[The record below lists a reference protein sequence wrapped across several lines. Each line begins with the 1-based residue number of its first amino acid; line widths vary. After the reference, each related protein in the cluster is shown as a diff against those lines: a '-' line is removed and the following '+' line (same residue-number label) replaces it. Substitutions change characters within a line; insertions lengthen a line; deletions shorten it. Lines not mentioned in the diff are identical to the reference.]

1 MPVGYPLNIK
11 REALAEAINETGGNV
26 LQTAKKL
33 GISYHS
39 VYKLVNSDEEMLALL
54 DNARKMCVERL
65 LDQSINTFE
74 LTMDDMA
81 NNPRLAADIAKFI
94 VEKRGH
100 TRYLGTGKEGDEENV
115 KAIDQYTG
123 LMTQLTIM
131 QKRARNDRNTD
142 SSGPVQPEAT

>member
-1 MPVGYPLNIK
+1 MPIGFPFVYDRDKLIN
-11 REALAEAINETGGNV
+11 AINETGGNV
-26 LQTAKKL
+26 LQTSKLL
-33 GISYHS
+33 GISYGT
-39 VYKLVNSDEEMLALL
+39 VYKHLNADETLRPILEE
-54 DNARKMCVERL
+54 ARRLCVEKL

-74 LTMDDMA
+74 LTMDDIA

-100 TRYLGTGKEGDEENV
+100 TRYLGSGKDGDEENV

-131 QKRARNDRNTD
+131 QKRAKNDRNSEAGT
-142 SSGPVQPEAT
+142 VQPEAT